1 MELSRLDNRSVCVL
15 HIDGMTCQSCVKKIE
30 TNLGERTDVI
40 SVKVKTLFTSSQKK
54 KKKKKTDNS
63 VCCHELESDLRLE
76 SQDGINISLWQSFFH
91 NRGVSLCVT
100 ANWEFTAKNFSGFL
114 HVLKTW
120 NFETESGKNP

>member
-54 KKKKKTDNS
+54 KKKKKRLTILCVVMS
-63 VCCHELESDLRLE
+63 WSLTSDLNLKME
-76 SQDGINISLWQSFFH
+76 STFHFGRAFFTT
-91 NRGVSLCVT
+91 VAS
-100 ANWEFTAKNFSGFL
+100 ASA
-114 HVLKTW
+114 
-120 NFETESGKNP
+120 